1 MRYLEVGGRHLSVVG
16 LGVWQFGSKGWG
28 WNTEFGPSEADA
40 IVKRARELGIT
51 LFDTA
56 EMYGAGRS
64 EIALGAGLT
73 GHRNEAYVATKL
85 WPTHALRR
93 QVVPALRRS
102 LDRLGMQRVELYQLH
117 WPNPLVP
124 LAWTMAGMRDAQEI
138 GLVDEIGVSNFDLAR
153 WRRADAGLGSAVIS
167 NQVCYNLVQR
177 APENDLIPFAQAENR
192 LIVAYSPLAQ
202 GLLSGRY
209 TAANAPGGFRR
220 ANHLFLPE
228 NIRRIQPLLEV
239 LREVAE
245 AHHVTPAQIA
255 LAWTVRQPRV
265 AAIPGAKSVW
275 QLEQNAEAADINLTD
290 DELTVLDE
298 SSRAFHP
305 EARIRSLRE
314 QVMRIL
320 SVSRRAA

>member
-1 MRYLEVGGRHLSVVG
+1 MRYLDVGGRQVSVVG
-16 LGVWQFGSKGWG
+16 LGAWQFGSKGWG
-28 WNTEFGPSEADA
+28 WNADFGPAEADA
-40 IVKRARELGIT
+40 IVKRALELGIT

-56 EMYGAGRS
+56 ELYSGGRS
-64 EIALGAGLT
+64 ERVLGAGLA
-73 GHRNEAYVATKL
+73 GRRPQAFVATKL

-93 QVVPALRRS
+93 QVVPSLRRS
-102 LDRLGMQRVELYQLH
+102 LERLGMERVELYQLH

-124 LAWTMAGMRDAQEI
+124 LAWTMAGMRDAQEA

-167 NQVCYNLVQR
+167 NQVRYNLAQR
-177 APENDLIPFAQAENR
+177 APEKDLIPFAQAERR

-209 TAANAPGGFRR
+209 TAANVPGGFRR
-220 ANHLFLPE
+220 GNPLFLPE

-239 LREVAE
+239 LREIAE
-245 AHHVTPAQIA
+245 THRVTSAQIA
-255 LAWTVRQPRV
+255 LAWTVRQSHV

-275 QLEQNAEAADINLTD
+275 QLEENAEAADIGLKD
-290 DELTVLDE
+290 EELTVLDE

-305 EARIRSLRE
+305 QPRIRSFRE
-314 QVMRIL
+314 QVKRVL
-320 SVSRRAA
+320 SI